1 MLSQDTKQTFF
12 LTPGQ
17 FTIPRTIN
25 FSAQERV
32 NVNAQ
37 ISKFLEKRIL
47 VKSSLEKAQF
57 MSNIFLRPK
66 KDGSFRTRPEDNLK
80 LN

>member
-1 MLSQDTKQTFF
+1 MAQHLECCNKIDF
-12 LTPGQ
+12 LLTQVQ

-25 FSAQERV
+25 FSAQEST

-37 ISKFLEKRIL
+37 ISKLLEKGMI
-47 VKSSLEKAQF
+47 VKSSHAEGDF
-57 MSNIFLRPK
+57 ISNIFLRPK
-66 KDGSFRTRPEDNLK
+66 KDRSFRTI